1 MAKKREDGYLS
12 GREARRIQK
21 ENRRIINEFEKKRKR
36 KNVPESEYL
45 TTMHDPGNAVEFDDL
60 HTFFFTDSGTVH
72 SVDGVTFSVPIGKTV
87 GVVGEDPHIGL
98 LHVELDGAQGV
109 LRIVRHGRRGQRQD
123 QDRDK
128 YRQEPFHSSLQPPD
142 STVQNSIPWVAAAFK
157 TA

>member
-87 GVVGEDPHIGL
+87 V
-98 LHVELDGAQGV
+98 
-109 LRIVRHGRRGQRQD
+109 
-123 QDRDK
+123 
-128 YRQEPFHSSLQPPD
+128 
-142 STVQNSIPWVAAAFK
+142 
-157 TA
+157 